1 MVLLEELGGPLIQF
15 TLRKVKII
23 LKHSWDRKWTR
34 PFDVINIDAH
44 SRSSIWTLH
53 SKLFRSP
60 LYCHYNM
67 LIYNHCACNTD
78 WLACAWAEFK
88 AACINDVTKIWTFF
102 TSSIL
107 SLTYALRLMSCCHE
121 MSYSPS
127 PSLCDVIYEWPLMS
141 KHLGFGPL
149 WGYLNHV
156 LPSGLRSKLD
166 FEGIKFSARIVG
178 RDSTL
183 LLQGC

>member
-1 MVLLEELGGPLIQF
+1 MENGLVLLTLSTLMYIPEVRSDSCTQNYSDPLCIAF
-15 TLRKVKII
+15 
-23 LKHSWDRKWTR
+23 
-34 PFDVINIDAH
+34 
-44 SRSSIWTLH
+44 
-53 SKLFRSP
+53 
-60 LYCHYNM
+60 
-67 LIYNHCACNTD
+67 LIEMFICNHCACNTD